1 MYVEENQLFG
11 SNEIAILYRKPIKI
25 HTVHVHVHVCTQL
38 YYSTL
43 SVLVH

>member
-1 MYVEENQLFG
+1 MYMYVEENQLFG

-25 HTVHVHVHVCTQL
+25 HTVHVCTQL